1 MNSEGVRKACS
12 HFFCLRISGED
23 DNERGRG
30 FFFRC
35 VMEESAIQDL
45 DNWE

>member
-30 FFFRC
+30 FFQVRDGGIGHPGFG
-35 VMEESAIQDL
+35 
-45 DNWE
+45 